1 MTIYYTLTF
10 FLMVA
15 EVVMFGV
22 LVTPLPYKI
31 RKALFNWLSHSLIVA
46 KIAYGLKISFIFIT
60 ILFVDA
66 LQRMWR
72 TAAEAEA
79 AKSGG
84 QGLQDVRS
92 ETNHAAKKFYSQRN
106 VYLTG
111 FTLFLSLVLTR
122 VFAIILDLI
131 ETQTAYAALKQQVA
145 NNSRP
150 GNDALTKEI
159 EELKKKLAAKTQD
172 FDTLKNQAAS
182 QATEYNRLADQ
193 HNKSTG
199 APVRGK
205 KD

>member
-22 LVTPLPYKI
+22 LVTPLPYKV
-31 RKALFNWLSHSLIVA
+31 RKALFSWLSNSPIVA

-72 TAAEAEA
+72 TAAEADA
-79 AKSGG
+79 AKRGG
-84 QGLQDVRS
+84 QALQDARS

-145 NNSRP
+145 NNNRP
-150 GNDALTKEI
+150 GNDTLTKEV

-182 QATEYNRLADQ
+182 QAAEYTRLSDEY
-193 HNKSTG
+193 NKSTG

>member
-1 MTIYYTLTF
+1 
-10 FLMVA
+10 
-15 EVVMFGV
+15 MFGV
-22 LVTPLPYKI
+22 LVSPLPYRV
-31 RKALFNWLSHSLIVA
+31 RKALFHWLSHSPIVA
-46 KIAYGLKISFIFIT
+46 KIAYGLKISFIFIMV
-60 ILFVDA
+60 LFVDA

-72 TAAEAEA
+72 TAEEAEA
-79 AKSGG
+79 AKRT
-84 QGLQDVRS
+84 QGLHDVRA

-131 ETQTAYAALKQQVA
+131 ETQTAYGALKQQAA
-145 NNSRP
+145 NNDRP
-150 GNDALTKEI
+150 GDDTLKTEI

-182 QATEYNRLADQ
+182 QAVEYNRLADAY
-193 HNKSTG
+193 NKSSG
-199 APVRGK
+199 APTRGK

>member
-31 RKALFNWLSHSLIVA
+31 RKAIFHWLSHSPIVA
-46 KIAYGLKISFIFIT
+46 KIAYALKISFIFIG
-60 ILFVDA
+60 ILFIDA
-66 LQRMWR
+66 LQRMQR

-84 QGLQDVRS
+84 QGLQDIRA
-92 ETNHAAKKFYSQRN
+92 ETNHAAKKFYAQRN

-131 ETQTAYAALKQQVA
+131 ETQTAFAALKQQVA
-145 NNSRP
+145 NNNRP
-150 GNDALTKEI
+150 GDAALTKEI

-182 QATEYNRLADQ
+182 QAAEYNRLADRY
-193 HNKSTG
+193 NKSTG
-199 APVRGK
+199 APQREK
-205 KD
+205 ED

>member
-1 MTIYYTLTF
+1 
-10 FLMVA
+10 
-15 EVVMFGV
+15 MFGV
-22 LVTPLPYKI
+22 LVSPLPYKI
-31 RKALFNWLSHSLIVA
+31 RKALFHWLSHSTIVA
-46 KIAYGLKISFIFIT
+46 KIAYGLKISFIFIMV
-60 ILFVDA
+60 LFVDA

-72 TAAEAEA
+72 TAEEAEA
-79 AKSGG
+79 AKRS
-84 QGLQDVRS
+84 QGMHDVRS

-131 ETQTAYAALKQQVA
+131 ETQTAYATLKQQVTN
-145 NNSRP
+145 NNSP
-150 GNDALTKEI
+150 GNDTLKAEI

-182 QATEYNRLADQ
+182 QAAEYNRLSDEY
-193 HNKSTG
+193 NKSSG
-199 APVRGK
+199 APKRGK

>member
-15 EVVMFGV
+15 EIGMFGV

-31 RKALFNWLSHSLIVA
+31 RKGLFNWLSTSPIVA
-46 KIAYGLKISFIFIT
+46 KVAYALKISFIFIA

-66 LQRMWR
+66 LQRMQR
-72 TAAEAEA
+72 TVAEVEA

-92 ETNHAAKKFYSQRN
+92 ETNHAAKKFYAQRN

-111 FTLFLSLVLTR
+111 FTLFLSVVLTR

-131 ETQTAYAALKQQVA
+131 ETQTAYAGLEQQVG
-145 NNSRP
+145 NDNRP
-150 GNDALTKEI
+150 GNDALTKEV
-159 EELKKKLAAKTQD
+159 EELKRKLAAKTQD

-182 QATEYNRLADQ
+182 QAAEYNRLADEY
-193 HNKSTG
+193 NKSTG
-199 APVRGK
+199 ASSKGK

>member
-1 MTIYYTLTF
+1 
-10 FLMVA
+10 
-15 EVVMFGV
+15 MFGI
-22 LVTPLPYKI
+22 LVTPLPHKI
-31 RKALFNWLSHSLIVA
+31 RKALFTWLSTSPIVA
-46 KIAYGLKISFIFIT
+46 KVAYGLKISFIGVT

-72 TAAEAEA
+72 TVAEAEA

-84 QGLQDVRS
+84 QGMQDVRS

-131 ETQTAYAALKQQVA
+131 ETQTAYAALKQQIA
-145 NNSRP
+145 NNNQP
-150 GNDALTKEI
+150 GNDAQTKEI
-159 EELKKKLAAKTQD
+159 EELKKKLTAKTQD
-172 FDTLKNQAAS
+172 LDALKNQAAS
-182 QATEYNRLADQ
+182 QAVEYNRLADEY
-193 HNKSTG
+193 NKSTG
-199 APVRGK
+199 VPKRGK

>member
-22 LVTPLPYKI
+22 LVAPLPYKI
-31 RKALFNWLSHSLIVA
+31 RKGLFHWLSNSPIVA
-46 KIAYGLKISFIFIT
+46 KIAYGLKISFIFIA

-66 LQRMWR
+66 LQRMQR
-72 TAAEAEA
+72 TVAEAET

-84 QGLQDVRS
+84 QGLQDVRT
-92 ETNHAAKKFYSQRN
+92 ETNHAAKKFYAQRN

-131 ETQTAYAALKQQVA
+131 ETQTAYAALKQQVG
-145 NNSRP
+145 NNNRP
-150 GNDALTKEI
+150 GNEALTKEV

-182 QATEYNRLADQ
+182 QAAEYNRLSDDY
-193 HNKSTG
+193 NKATG
-199 APVRGK
+199 TPSRGK